1 MMIVACVYPDFV
13 KFSKME
19 ELRAHLSM
27 VMPIILMVTV
37 VVMTLAAR
45 PTAAGSPPLPSLGVI
60 DVTWLLLLVVGVALS
75 MAPNLPTTQGEIKH
89 ESYRPIL
96 RIWDR
101 LFNAK
106 MYGKSIPECDPIA
119 RLGFKG
125 LVFSDLQSLK
135 QYKVKIRLPKNR
147 NHLIGQPGHGKK
159 SSRGF
164 RLKAWVTNSRQALR

>member
-1 MMIVACVYPDFV
+1 MWVRAQSNTLVVGVLTHFDNDSCTTRVSRFRKIFEDGRVACALEHGDAYYPDGD
-13 KFSKME
+13 SGCDD
-19 ELRAHLSM
+19 SG
-27 VMPIILMVTV
+27 
-37 VVMTLAAR
+37 R
-45 PTAAGSPPLPSLGVI
+45 PAYSRGQPPLPSLGVI

-135 QYKVKIRLPKNR
+135 QY
-147 NHLIGQPGHGKK
+147 
-159 SSRGF
+159 
-164 RLKAWVTNSRQALR
+164 